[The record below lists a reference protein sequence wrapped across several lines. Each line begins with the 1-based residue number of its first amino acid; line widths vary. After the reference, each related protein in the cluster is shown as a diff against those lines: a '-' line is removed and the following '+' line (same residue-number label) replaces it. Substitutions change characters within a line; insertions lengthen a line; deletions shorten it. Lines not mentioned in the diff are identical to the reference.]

1 YTTCQQNK
9 SLTKLSK
16 EFVTQELKLSIV
28 SPNLV
33 TKNVH
38 YSWALQLSHFTKK
51 KICWVLL
58 EEWVY
63 FPGLKSSQPF
73 HEAFHLSKQITK
85 TSIMI
90 VGEDILFHCT

>member
-1 YTTCQQNK
+1 M
-9 SLTKLSK
+9 SK

-73 HEAFHLSKQITK
+73 HEAFHL
-85 TSIMI
+85 
-90 VGEDILFHCT
+90 